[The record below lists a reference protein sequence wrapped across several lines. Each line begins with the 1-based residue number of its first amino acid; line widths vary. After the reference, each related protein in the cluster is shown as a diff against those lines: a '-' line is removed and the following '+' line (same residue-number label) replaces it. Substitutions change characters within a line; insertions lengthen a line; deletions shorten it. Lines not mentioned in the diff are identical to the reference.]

1 MDTPDHLNTYIVRKD
16 DSRFCVVEIE
26 SNKVDSYLHDLKK
39 TMPQS
44 SWRMS
49 PAFPSAAQI
58 RSSYSGNLAC
68 ARVP

>member
-1 MDTPDHLNTYIVRKD
+1 MDTPDHLTPYIVRKD

-44 SWRMS
+44 SWRIE
-49 PAFPSAAQI
+49 PRFPVCGAD
-58 RSSYSGNLAC
+58 
-68 ARVP
+68 

>member
-39 TMPQS
+39 TVPQS
-44 SWRMS
+44 SWRIE
-49 PAFPSAAQI
+49 PRFPVCGAD
-58 RSSYSGNLAC
+58 
-68 ARVP
+68 